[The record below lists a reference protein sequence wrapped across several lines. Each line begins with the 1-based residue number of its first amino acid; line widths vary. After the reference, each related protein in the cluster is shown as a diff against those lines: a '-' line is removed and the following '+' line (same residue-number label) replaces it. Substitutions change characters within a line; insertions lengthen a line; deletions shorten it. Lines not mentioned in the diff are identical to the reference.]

1 MTEPVPDA
9 DHQAH
14 LVARLEE
21 VEAAVRELL
30 RIEETECR
38 QYERS
43 RLDREA
49 ELKKLSRRVW
59 LLRQTIIPERG
70 T

>member
-1 MTEPVPDA
+1 M
-9 DHQAH
+9 
-14 LVARLEE
+14 
-21 VEAAVRELL
+21 RELL